1 MPVLHRYPNL
11 NKGFKKKLQVTQ
23 NKCMCLQL
31 GNMSHMG
38 AAEFDKINWL
48 PIDDRFNQCAS
59 SKVFKF
65 FQDVL
70 LTCLKFFILQLVELA
85 LEHLTLKL
93 IQPSRRTS
101 QGQRSLS
108 YQGPVIWNK
117 LPDSVKQSSSVNSF
131 KHNLKSHYF
140 ADLKRREKE
149 LFIY

>member
-1 MPVLHRYPNL
+1 
-11 NKGFKKKLQVTQ
+11 
-23 NKCMCLQL
+23 
-31 GNMSHMG
+31 MG
-38 AAEFDKINWL
+38 ATEFDKINWL

-65 FQDVL
+65 FQEKCPSYMSEIFYPSG
-70 LTCLKFFILQLVELA
+70 TSRIG
-85 LEHLTLKL
+85 TRTSYLKL

-101 QGQRSLS
+101 LGQRSLS

-140 ADLKRREKE
+140 AGLKRREKE
-149 LFIY
+149 FFIY